1 MLINRL
7 ATLKDRKTG
16 ETFRIRLCKYCLDY
30 KGQPKPIMPD
40 DFLARREKDG
50 SYKCGVCVQ
59 EDIDNAIVKANPN
72 SEKSQKI
79 IAKRQREE
87 AIDKLNKEL
96 YQRSRRIKR

>member
-16 ETFRIRLCKYCLDY
+16 ETFRVRLCKYCLDY

-50 SYKCGVCVQ
+50 SYKCGVCIQ
-59 EDIDNAIVKANPN
+59 EDIDSAIIKANPN
-72 SEKSQKI
+72 SEKAQAIVKR
-79 IAKRQREE
+79 RQREE
-87 AIDKLNKEL
+87 VIDRLNKQL
-96 YQRSRRIKR
+96 YQRSHASKR